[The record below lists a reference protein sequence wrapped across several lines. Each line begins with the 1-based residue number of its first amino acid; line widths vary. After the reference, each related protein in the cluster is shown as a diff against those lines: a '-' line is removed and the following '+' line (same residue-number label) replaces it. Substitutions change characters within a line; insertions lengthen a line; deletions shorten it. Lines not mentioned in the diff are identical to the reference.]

1 MMESG
6 GLSAADIMA
15 ITRDSA
21 GQGGNNGGFGSDMW
35 NNPFI
40 YLVWMALFGGR
51 WGGFGGNQGD
61 SGSGS
66 GGSMTRAD
74 LWDGFSNNQILNGL
88 SGITNG
94 LCDGFYAINNAIKDC
109 CCESQ
114 FAANQ
119 GFNNL
124 EKSIMGVGYALRDGF
139 CGTEK
144 TIMGSDFHNQAGFN
158 SLANQL
164 AQCCCDLRYEAAS
177 HNGELKNLIQ
187 CAARDI
193 IDSNNNGVR
202 SIIDFLFQD
211 KYQTLRAENEDLR
224 RAASQ
229 DRQSALFTTAL
240 ERHTDRLLS
249 AISPTPQPAYVVP
262 NPNTWYGG
270 YGYGSGCG
278 SSCSSCC

>member
-15 ITRDSA
+15 ITRDGA
-21 GQGGNNGGFGSDMW
+21 GQGNGGFGNDMW

-51 WGGFGGNQGD
+51 WGGFGGTNGD
-61 SGSGS
+61 NGS
-66 GGSMTRAD
+66 GGTVTKSD
-74 LWDGFSNNQILNGL
+74 LCEGFSNNQILNGL

-109 CCESQ
+109 CCDSQ
-114 FAANQ
+114 FTTSQ

-139 CGTEK
+139 CGAEK
-144 TIMGSDFHNQAGFN
+144 TSMESDFRNQASFN
-158 SLANQL
+158 ALANQL
-164 AQCCCDLRYEAAS
+164 ASCCCDLRYEAAS
-177 HNGELKNLIQ
+177 RNGELKSLIQ
-187 CAARDI
+187 GVARDI

-202 SIIDFLFQD
+202 SIIDFMFQD

-249 AISPTPQPAYVVP
+249 AINPTPQPAFVVP
-262 NPNTWYGG
+262 NPNVYFN
-270 YGYGSGCG
+270 GYGSCG
-278 SSCSSCC
+278 SSCSGCC